1 MIVSFATTLLGTT
14 TKLPALVRIFVARQV
29 TSDTSPSVPAM
40 VTQWPTRNG
49 FSI

>member
-14 TKLPALVRIFVARQV
+14 TKLPALVRSLVARHV
-29 TSDTSPSVPAM
+29 TSDTSPSVPAI
-40 VTQWPTRNG
+40 VTQCPTRKG